1 MTTAQFNDL
10 MQGQRKRSSSRRH
23 VRHALH
29 GMRFMRSMSAAASI
43 MWFIASTACVLFAAP
58 WAGAAPNSP
67 IPSFEATTLS
77 GEKVTDA
84 KLIGQPTILIVTP
97 SKAAA
102 EDTRKWANALRENL
116 DQKSI
121 RIRDVLA
128 IDLPFFMSEADA
140 IGIAKEKIPAR
151 YHDQTWIFAETRL
164 ETALNIPT
172 GSASAYVII
181 LNSEGQIIARVSGH
195 PTVQR
200 VSQVESAVRSMK

>member
-1 MTTAQFNDL
+1 MKTLFHKTVIAAFLPAFALCTPIFAADPSKQSAA
-10 MQGQRKRSSSRRH
+10 MQHSPPAMKS
-23 VRHALH
+23 
-29 GMRFMRSMSAAASI
+29 MRDMHLMRSMSAAASI
-43 MWFIASTACVLFAAP
+43 LWFIASTVCALFAAP

-67 IPSFEATTLS
+67 IPLFEATTLS

-84 KLIGQPTILIVTP
+84 KLIGQQTILIVTP

-128 IDLPFFMSEADA
+128 IDLPVFMSEADA

-151 YHDQTWIFAETRL
+151 YHDQTWIFA
-164 ETALNIPT
+164 
-172 GSASAYVII
+172 
-181 LNSEGQIIARVSGH
+181 
-195 PTVQR
+195 
-200 VSQVESAVRSMK
+200 

>member
-1 MTTAQFNDL
+1 
-10 MQGQRKRSSSRRH
+10 
-23 VRHALH
+23 
-29 GMRFMRSMSAAASI
+29 
-43 MWFIASTACVLFAAP
+43 MWVIASTACALFVVP

-121 RIRDVLA
+121 RVHDMLA
-128 IDLPFFMSEADA
+128 IDLPFFMSEDDA
-140 IGIAKEKIPAR
+140 IGIAKKKI
-151 YHDQTWIFAETRL
+151 L
-164 ETALNIPT
+164 ALNVT
-172 GSASAYVII
+172 GS
-181 LNSEGQIIARVSGH
+181 GIA
-195 PTVQR
+195 
-200 VSQVESAVRSMK
+200 

>member
-10 MQGQRKRSSSRRH
+10 MQGQRKRISSRRH
-23 VRHALH
+23 SRHALP
-29 GMRFMRSMSAAASI
+29 MRFMRSISAAASI
-43 MWFIASTACVLFAAP
+43 MWVIASTACTLLAAP

-128 IDLPFFMSEADA
+128 IDLPFFMSEVDA

-151 YHDQTWIFAETRL
+151 YHDQTWILAETRL
-164 ETALNIPT
+164 ETALNIPKEST
-172 GSASAYVII
+172 SAYVII
-181 LNSEGQIIARVSGH
+181 LNSEGQIIARVGGH
-195 PTVQR
+195 PTEQR